1 VYLDP
6 EWAGHFPAAD
16 SMEEEM
22 LEFVAAER
30 RPTSR
35 LACQLVLPPECDG
48 LRVFMPE
55 MQS

>member
-1 VYLDP
+1 MCTSIPSGQGTFLRR
-6 EWAGHFPAAD
+6 
-16 SMEEEM
+16 MEEEM